1 MELVTTEQINSLK
14 ILADTNLKISEAKN
28 TLLKLQ
34 EEEKE
39 YLQKREEEVHLMIA
53 KVLDDSKDLLEE
65 TKYNYKEVKNFHN
78 VTLSFSDFLKEMYE
92 KYRIFVEGFN
102 ERSDLWN
109 EIYNKQIE
117 EIGELRKD
125 IDKDNE
131 EIKRK
136 NKTLEE
142 DKEKLKKD
150 RRHVESQQQTLE
162 TSYKELKKLWTLQK
176 KN

>member
-14 ILADTNLKISEAKN
+14 ILADTNLKISDAKN
-28 TLLKLQ
+28 TLQKLQ

-39 YLQKREEEVHLMIA
+39 YLQKREAEVHLMIT
-53 KVLDDSKDLLEE
+53 KVLEDSKDLLEK
-65 TKYNYKEVKNFHN
+65 TKHNYKEVKNFHN
-78 VTLSFSDFLKEMYE
+78 VTLSFSEFLKEMYE
-92 KYRIFVEGFN
+92 KYRVFVEDFDK
-102 ERSDLWN
+102 RSELWN
-109 EIYNKQIE
+109 EIYNKEIE
-117 EIGELRKD
+117 EIGELKKD
-125 IDKDNE
+125 IARDNE

-142 DKEKLKKD
+142 DQEKLKKD

-162 TSYKELKKLWTLQK
+162 ISYKELKKLWTLQK